1 MIFSFRLFQEIKK
14 KWKEDKV
21 SKIGLI
27 ISREYSS
34 RVKTKSFVILTF
46 LVPILVGGLAFF
58 GMWVGMK
65 QQKHLKVLVADPR
78 NLCEAKVFIDPN
90 EKPPATF
97 YFTEELVLIEEF
109 ESATKYEE
117 YDMLIAID
125 PDVITNRTINAASRE
140 EPSEK
145 AKSFLAKKLESR
157 LEEYYALD
165 EGIPIDKYHK
175 IRQSYSFKVSDL
187 KGQDFDDCEVQDVAQ
202 AVGMGFSFAIF
213 LFLMLYG
220 GLLMRSVLEEKTSRV
235 VEIIVSSVKPF
246 ELMMGKLLAVGLVGL
261 TQFAIWFILIIG
273 IMMAIQPFFAGEIDP
288 TMIADMTTGLHAP
301 TVDNLAVG
309 TDNCVQEAIY
319 NFINWPVLMVL
330 FVIYFIGGYLLY
342 GSLFAIVGAASDSEA
357 DTQQLMIPV
366 LIPLMFVYFLSFS
379 IIGNAD
385 GAAAIWGSQIP
396 FSSPIIMLQR
406 VATGTVGIWEVV
418 ISLILL
424 TGTFILTTYLAGKV
438 YRVGILLYGKKASW
452 REIIK
457 WIRH

>member
-1 MIFSFRLFQEIKK
+1 M
-14 KWKEDKV
+14 

-34 RVKTKSFVILTF
+34 RVKTKTF
-46 LVPILVGGLAFF
+46 LVLTILVPVLVGGLAFF
-58 GMWVGMK
+58 GMWLGMK

-78 NLCEAKVFIDPN
+78 NLCEAKVYVGQN
-90 EKPPATF
+90 ENPPATF
-97 YFTEELVLIEEF
+97 YFSEDLVLIEEF
-109 ESATKYEE
+109 ESSKKYED

-145 AKSFLAKKLESR
+145 TKAFLSSKLEAR
-157 LEEYYALD
+157 LEEYYAID
-165 EGIPIDKYHK
+165 EGIPLDKYHK
-175 IRQSYSFKVSDL
+175 IRQSYSFTVSDL
-187 KGQDFDDCEVQDVAQ
+187 QGKSFDDCEVQDVAQ

-213 LFLMLYG
+213 LFLVIYG

-246 ELMMGKLLAVGLVGL
+246 ELMMGKIIAVGLVGL
-261 TQFAIWFILIIG
+261 TQFAIWLVLVIG
-273 IMMAIQPFFAGEIDP
+273 IMMAMQPFFAGDIDP
-288 TMIADMTTGLHAP
+288 AMIADMTNGLNTPA
-301 TVDNLAVG
+301 VENLSVG

-319 NFINWPVLMVL
+319 NFINWPILLIL
-330 FVIYFIGGYLLY
+330 FVVYFIGGYLLY

-357 DTQQLMIPV
+357 DTQQLLIPV
-366 LIPLMFVYFLSFS
+366 LLPLMFVYFLSFS

-424 TGTFILTTYLAGKV
+424 AGTFVLTTYLAGKV

-457 WIRH
+457 WIKH

>member
-1 MIFSFRLFQEIKK
+1 
-14 KWKEDKV
+14 
-21 SKIGLI
+21 
-27 ISREYSS
+27 
-34 RVKTKSFVILTF
+34 
-46 LVPILVGGLAFF
+46 
-58 GMWVGMK
+58 
-65 QQKHLKVLVADPR
+65 
-78 NLCEAKVFIDPN
+78 
-90 EKPPATF
+90 
-97 YFTEELVLIEEF
+97 
-109 ESATKYEE
+109 
-117 YDMLIAID
+117 
-125 PDVITNRTINAASRE
+125 
-140 EPSEK
+140 
-145 AKSFLAKKLESR
+145 
-157 LEEYYALD
+157 
-165 EGIPIDKYHK
+165 
-175 IRQSYSFKVSDL
+175 
-187 KGQDFDDCEVQDVAQ
+187 
-202 AVGMGFSFAIF
+202 
-213 LFLMLYG
+213 
-220 GLLMRSVLEEKTSRV
+220 
-235 VEIIVSSVKPF
+235 
-246 ELMMGKLLAVGLVGL
+246 
-261 TQFAIWFILIIG
+261 
-273 IMMAIQPFFAGEIDP
+273 MAIQPFFAGEIDP